1 MSDRG
6 GEYYV
11 RYESSGERPWP
22 FVDFLEECGIV
33 PHYTM
38 TSSPSMNDL
47 VERQN
52 RALKDMVRSMIS
64 HSTLKE
70 SLWEK
75 Q

>member
-1 MSDRG
+1 MSG
-6 GEYYV
+6 
-11 RYESSGERPWP
+11 
-22 FVDFLEECGIV
+22 
-33 PHYTM
+33 
-38 TSSPSMNDL
+38 SPSMNDL

-52 RALKDMVRSMIS
+52 RALKDMMRSMIS